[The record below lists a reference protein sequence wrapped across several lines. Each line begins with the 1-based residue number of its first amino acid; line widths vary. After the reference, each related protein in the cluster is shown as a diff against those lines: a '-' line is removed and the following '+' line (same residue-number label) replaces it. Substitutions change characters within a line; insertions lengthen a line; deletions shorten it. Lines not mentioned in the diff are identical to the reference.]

1 MYLNEKIEN
10 SQRNFTFQSGY
21 IQINMSKYKCQGFVA
36 LHSNLVIFKLLA
48 KLDALY
54 MQNALHSN
62 LVIFKLS
69 AIHLD
74 KFSDENFT
82 FQSGYIQM
90 HL

>member
-1 MYLNEKIEN
+1 
-10 SQRNFTFQSGY
+10 
-21 IQINMSKYKCQGFVA
+21 
-36 LHSNLVIFKLLA
+36 
-48 KLDALY
+48 

-82 FQSGYIQM
+82 FQSGYIQILLKGNLPSGVVFFTFQSGYIQM
-90 HL
+90 AHHCQKDMNFPSFTFQSGYIQIYVT